1 MITMNNL
8 LKFRNNVIVLDD
20 MGDNFIKDIVYYFTE
35 GRNKKIQMIVM
46 CHKSAQIE
54 IMARMNFDTIYI
66 TFYNAADLF
75 KNFSITYDCKP
86 DFHGIIQEL
95 KRSY

>member
-1 MITMNNL
+1 MI
-8 LKFRNNVIVLDD
+8 F
-20 MGDNFIKDIVYYFTE
+20 
-35 GRNKKIQMIVM
+35 M
-46 CHKSAQIE
+46 CQKSAQIE
-54 IMARMNFDTIYI
+54 IKARMNFDTIYI
-66 TFYNAADLF
+66 IFYNAADLF